1 MAPTHSE
8 KVVRTV
14 HSSCLGAATSTAL
27 SRRLGSLGA
36 MLLAP
41 CLGLCAFV
49 PHGVL
54 VRPAFTTRSLPAPSM
69 LDAGT
74 LLATTSAIEKLSN
87 PLGDPIGAAFEFV
100 TLVPQPFWLLIVF
113 APNWKGTR
121 AIFEPIQPIAL
132 IALVHLFIVVLS
144 TQGSPETGTA
154 PLDLFNHLFD
164 PNYDG
169 VETFLELATYK
180 NFISEE
186 WTHTLIWDLFV
197 ARYIWLDGRRR
208 GIFTSHSVLLTN
220 AIGPPG
226 LLLHLATCLIV
237 GKGLPT
243 ETVDVVEQPPR

>member
-1 MAPTHSE
+1 MTSG
-8 KVVRTV
+8 VVGTV
-14 HSSCLGAATSTAL
+14 GGRCFPETPLCAVRAS
-27 SRRLGSLGA
+27 
-36 MLLAP
+36 MLT

-54 VRPAFTTRSLPAPSM
+54 VRPATTRSLPAPSM

-121 AIFEPIQPIAL
+121 AIFEPIQPIAFM
-132 IALVHLFIVVLS
+132 ALVHLFIVVLS

-154 PLDLFNHLFD
+154 PLELFNHLFD

-186 WTHTLIWDLFV
+186 WTHALIWDLFV

-226 LLLHLATCLIV
+226 LLLHLATCLIFR
-237 GKGLPT
+237 KGLPT
-243 ETVDVVEQPPR
+243 ETVDEVEQPQS